1 MMLTNAEFLN
11 SNNAIWALCGFT
23 AWAIHYF
30 NVFKISEISI
40 PGTLVS
46 RSRSLSVLKWLL
58 CLVGFTA
65 WAMIG
70 VALMGP
76 REPVGKVQSQKEMN
90 DIYFVVDVSRSM
102 FAEDFPPNRIEAAKQ
117 RIKEFV
123 KLSPVDRIGII
134 MFSDEVYT
142 LIPATTDLGLVE
154 KSVDD
159 IRIGPLGAGTNIG
172 DALGLAIA
180 RSTSSIAENKAVIL
194 LTDGASNVG
203 LLSPSQAA
211 EKAKELGVRI
221 YTIGIGGDPR
231 AKLPMGRDA
240 FGRKRYAKMPGGSM
254 DFETLNNIAKISNGK
269 SFVAGNNDSLK
280 DVLKEIEKLERKKID
295 VSGRVIYK
303 ELYLNYLIVGL
314 ILFLSV
320 EIFRRLVLREVS
332 V

>member
-1 MMLTNAEFLN
+1 MLTNAEFLN
-11 SNNAIWALCGFT
+11 SSNAIWALCGFV

-30 NVFKISEISI
+30 NIFKSSEITI
-40 PGTLVS
+40 PGALVS
-46 RSRSLSVLKWLL
+46 KSRSLSLLKWIL
-58 CLVGFTA
+58 CLVGLVA
-65 WAMIG
+65 WAFIG
-70 VALMGP
+70 IALMGP

-254 DFETLNNIAKISNGK
+254 DFETLSNIAKISNGK
-269 SFVAGNNDSLK
+269 SFVAGNSDSLK

-303 ELYLNYLIVGL
+303 ELYLSYLILGL

-320 EIFRRLVLREVS
+320 EVFRRLVLREVS

>member
-1 MMLTNAEFLN
+1 MFTNEDFIN
-11 SNNAIWALCGFT
+11 INNVYWAVGGMIF
-23 AWAIHYF
+23 WVISYF
-30 NVFKISEISI
+30 NLFKKSEISAPAKLI
-40 PGTLVS
+40 QKSKMKNFAKGILF
-46 RSRSLSVLKWLL
+46 L
-58 CLVGFTA
+58 
-65 WAMIG
+65 IG
-70 VALMGP
+70 IIGWVFIGYALMGP

-180 RSTSSIAENKAVIL
+180 RSTSSIAENKAVVL

-221 YTIGIGGDPR
+221 YTIGIGGDPK

-254 DFETLNNIAKISNGK
+254 DFETLDNIAKISDGK
-269 SFVAGNNDSLK
+269 SFIAGDNNALK
-280 DVLKEIEKLERKKID
+280 DVLKEIEQLERKKIE

-303 ELYLNYLIVGL
+303 ELYLIYITIGF
-314 ILFLSV
+314 IIFSFV
-320 EIFRRLVLREVS
+320 EISKKYFLREAS

>member
-1 MMLTNAEFLN
+1 MLGSSEFFNAQNFY
-11 SNNAIWALCGFT
+11 WALAGFIF
-23 AWAIHYF
+23 WCVGYF
-30 NVFKISEISI
+30 NFLKKPELSAPSNLIRKTKLKLFAKSMVFLMGVI
-40 PGTLVS
+40 
-46 RSRSLSVLKWLL
+46 
-58 CLVGFTA
+58 A
-65 WAMIG
+65 WGLIG
-70 VALMGP
+70 YALMGP
-76 REPVGKVQSQKEMN
+76 REPMGKVQSQKEMN

-211 EKAKELGVRI
+211 QKAKELGVRI

-254 DFETLNNIAKISNGK
+254 DFETLENIAKISKGK
-269 SFVAGNNDSLK
+269 SFVAGNNEALQ

-303 ELYLNYLIVGL
+303 ELYLRYLALGL
-314 ILFLSV
+314 LSLMVV
-320 EIFRRLVLREVS
+320 EGLRRLVLREVS
-332 V
+332 A